1 MKNDVSIKQVRIKG
15 FELSRISRY
24 RDVLFG
30 IAIIMIVIYHFSDD
44 YLVAYLSGSIDPAEN
59 PIKSLLTFGYQ
70 GVFGSIGVEI
80 FLILSGMGLYYS
92 FSKNSDIRAFY
103 KKRFSRLVVP
113 YLMVALIFWA
123 VKDLYILKST
133 ILQYVSD
140 ITFVTMVTNGTRT
153 IWFVGFILV
162 MYLLF
167 PLFYRVIFGGENR
180 LIRFLIL
187 LVTVCAIPV
196 MMYFAAPETF
206 ANTEIA
212 ITRTPVFV
220 LGIFAGY
227 YIRNDYRI
235 PRSTAAAL
243 CITGIAAGAASVL
256 IQAPDFVTRYLDGY
270 YSCAVLIILTLLVY
284 AFSNFHRMN
293 SFLKWIGGYSLEIY
307 MLHVTMRNLMKS
319 FGFET
324 YVFMQYFIMAV
335 LAVLLS
341 IPLKKIS
348 KKVISHIKRENDIFY
363 PPQGV

>member
-1 MKNDVSIKQVRIKG
+1 MKNDVSTKQIRIKG
-15 FELSRISRY
+15 FELGWISKY

-59 PIKSLLTFGYQ
+59 PVKSLLSFGYQ

-113 YLMVALIFWA
+113 YLIVALIFWA

-180 LIRFLIL
+180 LIRFLI
-187 LVTVCAIPV
+187 
-196 MMYFAAPETF
+196 
-206 ANTEIA
+206 
-212 ITRTPVFV
+212 
-220 LGIFAGY
+220 
-227 YIRNDYRI
+227 
-235 PRSTAAAL
+235 
-243 CITGIAAGAASVL
+243 
-256 IQAPDFVTRYLDGY
+256 QAPDFVTRYLDGY

-307 MLHVTMRNLMKS
+307 MPHVTMRNLMKS